1 MKKFLGGGIV
11 FLFCACLLQPSLAT
25 ATIWTIPQVNGGS
38 LILDDWGIVGPGG
51 RTAMDFD
58 PIGGGFDWNNLGY
71 QQDIYTVDPDYKT
84 PDATKT
90 VWNES
95 YTREFTNANM
105 DAQTNFY
112 HWAYTSPANS
122 HFFMSI
128 EKDGDYLVKKNDM
141 QFAFYNTFKYEEGAP
156 EPGGTNPDFTRTT
169 TYSFQPYALSDG
181 KGWCGSVLY
190 DNPLAF
196 APMAG
201 QITFDFA
208 FDAYQGTTFIGTQIY
223 TGFQMRSFGTLTVND
238 PFHDDPDYS
247 LGGIQYTASAVP
259 LNTNPETGALDMNYW
274 QKVSFMGGGIVP
286 YSVMVDL
293 NGDGILEHH
302 NNSFG
307 GFPFLLR
314 ADANRFVLQIVPEP
328 GSWMLI
334 GTGLLGLLA
343 AARRK
348 NKN

>member
-58 PIGGGFDWNNLGY
+58 PIGGGFDWDNLGY

-141 QFAFYNTFKYEEGAP
+141 EFAFYNTFKYEEGAP
-156 EPGGTNPDFTRTT
+156 EPGARTRTLPGPRPIV
-169 TYSFQPYALSDG
+169 SSP
-181 KGWCGSVLY
+181 
-190 DNPLAF
+190 
-196 APMAG
+196 
-201 QITFDFA
+201 
-208 FDAYQGTTFIGTQIY
+208 
-223 TGFQMRSFGTLTVND
+223 MRSRTARDGADRFSMTTPL
-238 PFHDDPDYS
+238 PLRPWPDRS
-247 LGGIQYTASAVP
+247 PSISPLMPIRARHFSGLRSIQ
-259 LNTNPETGALDMNYW
+259 
-274 QKVSFMGGGIVP
+274 
-286 YSVMVDL
+286 
-293 NGDGILEHH
+293 
-302 NNSFG
+302 
-307 GFPFLLR
+307 
-314 ADANRFVLQIVPEP
+314 
-328 GSWMLI
+328 GS
-334 GTGLLGLLA
+334 
-343 AARRK
+343 R
-348 NKN
+348 